1 MARILVL
8 DDVADAVKMMKRILE
23 SGGHEVFTFTDERE
37 ALDFLSRSRVDLAI
51 LDIRLKK
58 MSGLVVLETIKKN
71 HPVTRVMMLT
81 GHPTA
86 ETLHESKRLGASEYC
101 VKPIDTHELEKKVAA
116 VLQGENV

>member
-1 MARILVL
+1 
-8 DDVADAVKMMKRILE
+8 MKRILE
-23 SGGHEVFTFTDERE
+23 SGGHEVFPFTDEGK
-37 ALDFLSRSRVDLAI
+37 ALDFLTRSRVDLAI

-58 MSGLVVLETIKKN
+58 MSGLDVLENIKKS
-71 HPVTRVMMLT
+71 HPATRVMMLT

-86 ETLHESKRLGASEYC
+86 QTLAESKRLGASEYC